1 MKSLESEKQM
11 IQSTNPSTPEIVTEL
26 QSILN
31 QLEDN
36 TDNVFNSIQKKLKI
50 DLMKEDP
57 FSQNPNCET
66 YSFSF
71 FVQHFVFDQKLQKIE
86 LLSFTELRDRFED
99 GEMIYLNQT
108 TEKFR
113 GQIRFRFEEFYKK
126 LLRDEQLTPSQIVEE
141 KEKAIVEIKSII
153 KAALSET
160 VKDFVLNYSET
171 IDFFVSHH
179 ILNPKSSIDRKTLF
193 NHLLKLIHQGEPEL
207 LDLKISKSEEMRLER
222 VFQKIF
228 LKKQLEHFDSLNPS
242 PLDVQSV
249 TVQSVTVTERKI
261 ILELIGT
268 LDREKF
274 TNKIEGYSIL
284 ETLGKVFGD
293 ELTGEIFWVPLL
305 QQLKGEEEN
314 LVRERKLPES
324 NVTYKDKI
332 NSFISIC
339 EIIAHNDFEQSLTSL
354 PYFKLLSKGV
364 HKLRFII

>member
-1 MKSLESEKQM
+1 M
-11 IQSTNPSTPEIVTEL
+11 IQFTNSPTSEIITEL
-26 QSILN
+26 QTLLS
-31 QLEDN
+31 QLEDS
-36 TDNVFNSIQKKLKI
+36 TDDIFNSIQNKLKI
-50 DLMKEDP
+50 ELTTENS

-86 LLSFTELRDRFED
+86 LLSFMELRDRFED
-99 GEMIYLNQT
+99 GEMIYINQT

-126 LLRDEQLTPSQIVEE
+126 LLRDEKLTPSQIVEE
-141 KEKAIVEIKSII
+141 KEKTIVEIKSII

-207 LDLKISKSEEMRLER
+207 LDLKISKGEQMRLER

-228 LKKQLEHFDSLNPS
+228 LKKQLEHFDSLNSS
-242 PLDVQSV
+242 PLDIQSV
-249 TVQSVTVTERKI
+249 TVEERKI
-261 ILELIGT
+261 LLELIGT

-284 ETLGKVFGD
+284 KTLGKVFGD

-305 QQLKGEEEN
+305 QQLKGEEEK
-314 LVRERKLPES
+314 LVREKKLIES
-324 NVTYKDKI
+324 NITYKDKI
-332 NSFISIC
+332 DSFISIC
-339 EIIAHNDFEQSLTSL
+339 ERMNRRDYNDFFTSS
-354 PYFKLLSKGV
+354 PYFKLLSEGV

>member
-1 MKSLESEKQM
+1 MRNLESEKQM
-11 IQSTNPSTPEIVTEL
+11 IQSTNSSTPEIVAEL

-31 QLEDN
+31 QLEDS
-36 TDNVFNSIQKKLKI
+36 TDDIFNSIQNKLKI
-50 DLMKEDP
+50 DLTTENP

-71 FVQHFVFDQKLQKIE
+71 FVQHFVLNQKLQKIE
-86 LLSFTELRDRFED
+86 LLSFMELKGRFED

-113 GQIRFRFEEFYKK
+113 GQIRFKFEEFYKK
-126 LLRDEQLTPSQIVEE
+126 LLRNEWLTLSQIVEE

-179 ILNPKSSIDRKTLF
+179 ILNLKSSIDRKTLF
-193 NHLLKLIHQGEPEL
+193 NHLLKLINQGEPEL

-228 LKKQLEHFDSLNPS
+228 LKKQLEHFDSLNSS

-249 TVQSVTVTERKI
+249 TVEERKI
-261 ILELIGT
+261 LLELIGT

-284 ETLGKVFGD
+284 KTLGKVFGD
-293 ELTGEIFWVPLL
+293 ELTGEIFWIPLL
-305 QQLKGEEEN
+305 QQLKGEEEK

-324 NVTYKDKI
+324 NITYKDKI
-332 NSFISIC
+332 DSFISIC
-339 EIIAHNDFEQSLTSL
+339 ERISQNDFDKSITSL
-354 PYFKLLSKGV
+354 SYFQLLSKGI

>member
-1 MKSLESEKQM
+1 M
-11 IQSTNPSTPEIVTEL
+11 IQFTNSPTSEIITEL

-31 QLEDN
+31 QLEDS
-36 TDNVFNSIQKKLKI
+36 TDDVFDSIQKKLKI

-86 LLSFTELRDRFED
+86 LLSFMELRDRFED

-113 GQIRFRFEEFYKK
+113 GQVRFKFEEFYKK
-126 LLRDEQLTPSQIVEE
+126 LLRDERLTLSQ
-141 KEKAIVEIKSII
+141 IVEIKSII

-207 LDLKISKSEEMRLER
+207 LDLKISKGEQMRLER

-228 LKKQLEHFDSLNPS
+228 LKKQLEHFDSLNSS
-242 PLDVQSV
+242 PLDVQPV
-249 TVQSVTVTERKI
+249 TVEERKI
-261 ILELIGT
+261 LLELIGT

-284 ETLGKVFGD
+284 KTLGKVFGD

-305 QQLKGEEEN
+305 QQLKGEEEK
-314 LVRERKLPES
+314 LVREKKLLES
-324 NVTYKDKI
+324 NITYKDKI
-332 NSFISIC
+332 DSFISIC
-339 EIIAHNDFEQSLTSL
+339 EMIAQNNFEQSLTSL
-354 PYFKLLSKGV
+354 PYFKLLSEGV

>member
-1 MKSLESEKQM
+1 M
-11 IQSTNPSTPEIVTEL
+11 IRFTNSSTPEIITEL
-26 QSILN
+26 QTLLN
-31 QLEDN
+31 QLEDS
-36 TDNVFNSIQKKLKI
+36 TDDIFNSIQKKLKI
-50 DLMKEDP
+50 DLTTEKL

-86 LLSFTELRDRFED
+86 LLSFMELRDRLED

-113 GQIRFRFEEFYKK
+113 GQVRFKFEEFYNK
-126 LLRDEQLTPSQIVEE
+126 LLIDERLTPSQIVEE
-141 KEKAIVEIKSII
+141 KEKTIVEIKSII
-153 KAALSET
+153 KATLSET

-193 NHLLKLIHQGEPEL
+193 NHLLKLMNQGEPEL
-207 LDLKISKSEEMRLER
+207 LDLNISKSEEMRLER

-228 LKKQLEHFDSLNPS
+228 LKKQLEHFDSLNS
-242 PLDVQSV
+242 SLLDVQSL
-249 TVQSVTVTERKI
+249 TVKERKI
-261 ILELIGT
+261 LIELIGT

-284 ETLGKVFGD
+284 ETLGKTFGD
-293 ELTGEIFWVPLL
+293 ELTGEIFWVSLL
-305 QQLKGEEEN
+305 QQLKGDEEKI
-314 LVRERKLPES
+314 VRERKLLES
-324 NVTYKDKI
+324 NITYKDKI
-332 NSFISIC
+332 DSFISIC
-339 EIIAHNDFEQSLTSL
+339 ERITHNDFEQSLTSL
-354 PYFKLLSKGV
+354 PYFKLLSEGV

>member
-1 MKSLESEKQM
+1 M
-11 IQSTNPSTPEIVTEL
+11 IRFTNSSTPEIVTEL

-31 QLEDN
+31 QLEDGA
-36 TDNVFNSIQKKLKI
+36 DNIFNSIQKKLKI
-50 DLMKEDP
+50 DLTSENS

-86 LLSFTELRDRFED
+86 LLSFMELRDRFEN

-126 LLRDEQLTPSQIVEE
+126 LLRDGQLTPSQIVEE

-153 KAALSET
+153 KVALSET

-171 IDFFVSHH
+171 IDFLVSHH

-193 NHLLKLIHQGEPEL
+193 NHLLKLINQGEPEL
-207 LDLKISKSEEMRLER
+207 LDLKISKNEEMRLER

-228 LKKQLEHFDSLNPS
+228 LKKQLEYFDSLNSS

-249 TVQSVTVTERKI
+249 TVEERKI
-261 ILELIGT
+261 LLELIGT

-284 ETLGKVFGD
+284 ETLGKNFGD
-293 ELTGEIFWVPLL
+293 ELTGEIFWFSFL
-305 QQLKGEEEN
+305 QQLKGEEEK
-314 LVRERKLPES
+314 LVRERKLQES
-324 NVTYKDKI
+324 NITYKDKI
-332 NSFISIC
+332 DSFISIC
-339 EIIAHNDFEQSLTSL
+339 ERIAHNDFEQSLTPL
-354 PYFKLLSKGV
+354 PYFQLLSEGV
-364 HKLRFII
+364 HKLRFIIY

>member
-1 MKSLESEKQM
+1 
-11 IQSTNPSTPEIVTEL
+11 
-26 QSILN
+26 
-31 QLEDN
+31 
-36 TDNVFNSIQKKLKI
+36 
-50 DLMKEDP
+50 
-57 FSQNPNCET
+57 
-66 YSFSF
+66 
-71 FVQHFVFDQKLQKIE
+71 
-86 LLSFTELRDRFED
+86 
-99 GEMIYLNQT
+99 MIYLNQT

>member
-1 MKSLESEKQM
+1 M
-11 IQSTNPSTPEIVTEL
+11 IQFTNSPTPEIVTEL

-31 QLEDN
+31 QLEDS
-36 TDNVFNSIQKKLKI
+36 TDDVFNSIQKKLKI
-50 DLMKEDP
+50 DLTTVNS

-86 LLSFTELRDRFED
+86 LLSFMELRDRFED

-113 GQIRFRFEEFYKK
+113 GQVRFKFEEFYKK
-126 LLRDEQLTPSQIVEE
+126 LLRDERLTLSQIVEG
-141 KEKAIVEIKSII
+141 KEKAIIEIKSII
-153 KAALSET
+153 KTALSET

-207 LDLKISKSEEMRLER
+207 LDLKISKSEQMRLER

-228 LKKQLEHFDSLNPS
+228 LKKQLEHFDSLNSS
-242 PLDVQSV
+242 PLDV
-249 TVQSVTVTERKI
+249 TVEERKI
-261 ILELIGT
+261 LLELIGT

-284 ETLGKVFGD
+284 KTLGKVFGD

-305 QQLKGEEEN
+305 QQLKGEEEKM
-314 LVRERKLPES
+314 VREKNLLES
-324 NVTYKDKI
+324 EITYKDKI
-332 NSFISIC
+332 DSFVSIC
-339 EIIAHNDFEQSLTSL
+339 ERISQNDFDKSITSL
-354 PYFKLLSKGV
+354 PYFKLLGEGV

>member
-1 MKSLESEKQM
+1 M

-31 QLEDN
+31 QLEDS
-36 TDNVFNSIQKKLKI
+36 TDDVFDSIQKKLKI
-50 DLMKEDP
+50 DLTTENP

-86 LLSFTELRDRFED
+86 LLSFMELRDRFED

-113 GQIRFRFEEFYKK
+113 GQVRFKFEEFYKK
-126 LLRDEQLTPSQIVEE
+126 LLRDEQLSPSQIVEE

-160 VKDFVLNYSET
+160 VKGFVLNYSET

-193 NHLLKLIHQGEPEL
+193 NHLLKLINQGEPEL
-207 LDLKISKSEEMRLER
+207 LDLKISKGEQMRLER

-228 LKKQLEHFDSLNPS
+228 LKKQLEHFDSLNSS
-242 PLDVQSV
+242 PLDVQSL
-249 TVQSVTVTERKI
+249 TVKERKI
-261 ILELIGT
+261 LIELIGT

-284 ETLGKVFGD
+284 ETLGRVFGD
-293 ELTGEIFWVPLL
+293 ELTSELFWVPLL
-305 QQLKGEEEN
+305 QQLKGEEEK
-314 LVRERKLPES
+314 LVREKKLLES
-324 NVTYKDKI
+324 NITYKDEI
-332 NSFISIC
+332 DSFISIC
-339 EIIAHNDFEQSLTSL
+339 ERMNRRDYNDFFTSS
-354 PYFKLLSKGV
+354 PYFKLLSEGV

>member
-1 MKSLESEKQM
+1 M
-11 IQSTNPSTPEIVTEL
+11 IRFTNSSTPEIVTEL

-31 QLEDN
+31 QLEDS
-36 TDNVFNSIQKKLKI
+36 TDDVFNSIQNKLKI
-50 DLMKEDP
+50 DLTTENP

-71 FVQHFVFDQKLQKIE
+71 FVQHFVFDSKLQKIE
-86 LLSFTELRDRFED
+86 LLTFIELRDRFED
-99 GEMIYLNQT
+99 GGMIYLNKT

-113 GQIRFRFEEFYKK
+113 GQVRFKFEEFYKK
-126 LLRDEQLTPSQIVEE
+126 LLRDERLTLSQIVEG

-153 KAALSET
+153 KTALSET

-207 LDLKISKSEEMRLER
+207 LDLKISKGEQMRLER

-228 LKKQLEHFDSLNPS
+228 LKKQLEHFDSLNSS

-249 TVQSVTVTERKI
+249 TVEERKI
-261 ILELIGT
+261 LLELIGT

-284 ETLGKVFGD
+284 KTLGKVFGD

-332 NSFISIC
+332 DSFISIC
-339 EIIAHNDFEQSLTSL
+339 ERMNRRDYNDFFTSS
-354 PYFKLLSKGV
+354 PYFKLLSEGV

>member
-1 MKSLESEKQM
+1 M
-11 IQSTNPSTPEIVTEL
+11 IQSTNSSTPEIVAEL

-31 QLEDN
+31 QLEDS
-36 TDNVFNSIQKKLKI
+36 TDDIFNSIQNKLKI
-50 DLMKEDP
+50 DLTTENP

-71 FVQHFVFDQKLQKIE
+71 FVHHFVFDQKLQKIE
-86 LLSFTELRDRFED
+86 LLSFMELRDGFED
-99 GEMIYLNQT
+99 EGVIYLNQT
-108 TEKFR
+108 TKKFR
-113 GQIRFRFEEFYKK
+113 GQVRFRFEEFYKK
-126 LLRDEQLTPSQIVEE
+126 LLRDEKLTPFQIIEE

-179 ILNPKSSIDRKTLF
+179 ILNPKNSIDRQTLF

-207 LDLKISKSEEMRLER
+207 LDLKISKGEQMRLER

-228 LKKQLEHFDSLNPS
+228 LKKQLEHFDSLNSS

-249 TVQSVTVTERKI
+249 TVEERKI
-261 ILELIGT
+261 LLELIGT

-305 QQLKGEEEN
+305 QQLKGGEEKM
-314 LVRERKLPES
+314 VREKNLLES
-324 NVTYKDKI
+324 EITHKSKI
-332 NSFISIC
+332 SSFISIC
-339 EIIAHNDFEQSLTSL
+339 ERIAQNDFDQSITSL
-354 PYFKLLSKGV
+354 SYFQLLSEGV

>member
-1 MKSLESEKQM
+1 MRFIM
-11 IQSTNPSTPEIVTEL
+11 IQFTNSPTPEIVTEL

-31 QLEDN
+31 QLEDS
-36 TDNVFNSIQKKLKI
+36 TDDVFNSIQKKLKI
-50 DLMKEDP
+50 DLTTVNS

-86 LLSFTELRDRFED
+86 LLSFMELRDRFED

-113 GQIRFRFEEFYKK
+113 GQVRFKFEEFYKK
-126 LLRDEQLTPSQIVEE
+126 LLRDERLTLSQIVEG
-141 KEKAIVEIKSII
+141 KEKAIIEIKSII
-153 KAALSET
+153 KTALSET

-207 LDLKISKSEEMRLER
+207 LDLKISKSEQMRLER

-228 LKKQLEHFDSLNPS
+228 LKKQLEHFDSLNSS
-242 PLDVQSV
+242 PLDV
-249 TVQSVTVTERKI
+249 TVEERKI
-261 ILELIGT
+261 LLELIGT

-284 ETLGKVFGD
+284 KTLGKVFGD

-305 QQLKGEEEN
+305 QQLKGEEEKM
-314 LVRERKLPES
+314 VREKNLLES
-324 NVTYKDKI
+324 EITYKDKI
-332 NSFISIC
+332 DSFVSIC
-339 EIIAHNDFEQSLTSL
+339 ERISQNDFDKSITSL
-354 PYFKLLSKGV
+354 PYFKLLGEGV

>member
-1 MKSLESEKQM
+1 M
-11 IQSTNPSTPEIVTEL
+11 
-26 QSILN
+26 
-31 QLEDN
+31 
-36 TDNVFNSIQKKLKI
+36 
-50 DLMKEDP
+50 
-57 FSQNPNCET
+57 
-66 YSFSF
+66 
-71 FVQHFVFDQKLQKIE
+71 
-86 LLSFTELRDRFED
+86 ELRDRFED

-113 GQIRFRFEEFYKK
+113 GQVRFKFEEFYKK
-126 LLRDEQLTPSQIVEE
+126 LLRDEQLTLSQIVEG

-153 KAALSET
+153 KTALSET

-171 IDFFVSHH
+171 IDFFVYHH

-207 LDLKISKSEEMRLER
+207 LDLKISKGEQMRLER

-228 LKKQLEHFDSLNPS
+228 LKKQLEHFDSLNSS

-249 TVQSVTVTERKI
+249 TVEERKI
-261 ILELIGT
+261 LLELIGT

-284 ETLGKVFGD
+284 KTLGKVFGD
-293 ELTGEIFWVPLL
+293 ELTGEKFWLPLL
-305 QQLKGEEEN
+305 QQLNREEEK

-324 NVTYKDKI
+324 NITYKDKI
-332 NSFISIC
+332 DSFISIC
-339 EIIAHNDFEQSLTSL
+339 ERITQNDFDKSITSL
-354 PYFKLLSKGV
+354 SYFQLLSKGV